1 MMRGPPA
8 PSSIGAM
15 EGKPPLP
22 GDAVEA
28 SPAPARRSHRVLV
41 WTLTV
46 VASVLALVAILTTW
60 VNRQMLDNHAWN
72 HATTQV
78 IQDPQL
84 RTALST
90 YLVNQ
95 LYENLNVEQ
104 ELEQRL
110 PPAAKPLA
118 GPLASALR
126 QPAVN
131 TAEFVLARPRVQQ
144 LWITSTTL
152 AHQKLVNVLE
162 NKTGYGISTGSGE
175 VTVDLHELVT
185 ELGQDLGLPQ
195 SALDKIPADAGVI
208 TVMRSDQLSAAQ
220 SGVRAVHIL
229 SAWLLV
235 LVLALYAAAIY
246 LARGARRE
254 TLRNVGLSLVLVGLI
269 VLIARRALGNYAVDT
284 LASPSYKGSI
294 HDVWLIG
301 TSILGQIGAATVLYG
316 AVAAAGAVLAGPTK
330 YATALRRRFAPVLNE
345 RVGMVFLGASFVY
358 LLLLYWGPTHALR
371 VWWGILLLAGLLAL
385 GIVAFRRQT
394 LSEFPAVAEEPAQ
407 AAPET
412 PETPEATDEISRLVH
427 LHDAGEISDE
437 EFARALNPR

>member
-1 MMRGPPA
+1 
-8 PSSIGAM
+8 
-15 EGKPPLP
+15 
-22 GDAVEA
+22 
-28 SPAPARRSHRVLV
+28 
-41 WTLTV
+41 
-46 VASVLALVAILTTW
+46 
-60 VNRQMLDNHAWN
+60 
-72 HATTQV
+72 
-78 IQDPQL
+78 
-84 RTALST
+84 
-90 YLVNQ
+90 
-95 LYENLNVEQ
+95 
-104 ELEQRL
+104 
-110 PPAAKPLA
+110 
-118 GPLASALR
+118 
-126 QPAVN
+126 
-131 TAEFVLARPRVQQ
+131 
-144 LWITSTTL
+144 
-152 AHQKLVNVLE
+152 
-162 NKTGYGISTGSGE
+162 
-175 VTVDLHELVT
+175 
-185 ELGQDLGLPQ
+185 
-195 SALDKIPADAGVI
+195 
-208 TVMRSDQLSAAQ
+208 
-220 SGVRAVHIL
+220 VHIL